1 MLISYNWIK
10 SYIDELPEPEKLAE
24 LLTFKLCEVEN
35 VEKNENGDTILD
47 LNILPDRAHDL
58 LSHRGVAR
66 EIAGLLDLPFRENNF
81 DKKETRVNPTDLEIK
96 VESKICRRYMGRI
109 IRGVK
114 VGPSP
119 LWLKEKIESIGQRS
133 INNIVDL
140 SNFIMFDLGQPIHTF
155 DLDKLESHKL
165 IIRNAIEGEK
175 IELLGFEK
183 VGDVTKE
190 RSAVLSS
197 NELVI
202 ADEKD
207 ALVIAGVKG
216 GRKAEVDKSTEN
228 IIIEVA
234 NFDPVSIRK
243 TAGKYNIKTDAS
255 KRYENEIS
263 PELCFDAME
272 KISHYIKEICPE
284 SEIEE
289 IIDVYTDKPEVK
301 EVSFDNN
308 YISKVLG
315 IKIEVEEIKKILG
328 SYNYEYEINGNN
340 FTVSVPFWRLDLNIP
355 ADFAEE
361 IGRIYGYDKVEAVLP
376 VGIPLAK
383 DNEIWGKICLVKN
396 KLVNDGY
403 QEVIN
408 SVFRNKGQVSVL
420 AAASDKSKL
429 RDNLK
434 DGLKESVDLNLKNLP
449 LLSASEIKIFEV
461 GTVFLKDKEQINV
474 AYGDKKNITELSLDD
489 FYEEIKD
496 KYKDYSLTEIP
507 KDEHGFM
514 YFKPWSVYPF
524 IIRDIAVWIP
534 EGVPPQKLIEV
545 YQSFGTEL
553 LVVEPRLFDS
563 FTKDG
568 RTSFAYRLVFQ
579 SNEKTLTD
587 DEINT
592 IMDNIT
598 KKITELGY
606 EVR

>member
-10 SYIDELPEPEKLAE
+10 SYISEIPEPEKLAE
-24 LLTFKLCEVEN
+24 LLTFKLGEIEGL
-35 VEKNENGDTILD
+35 EKKENGDTVLD

-66 EIAGLLDLPFRENNF
+66 EIAGLLGLPFRENNF
-81 DKKETRVNPTDLEIK
+81 ESNEKENNPTDL
-96 VESKICRRYMGRI
+96 KIEVSSSLCRRYMGRI
-109 IRGVK
+109 IRNVK

-119 LWLKEKIESIGQRS
+119 LWLKERIESIGQRS

-140 SNFIMFDLGQPIHTF
+140 SNFIMFDLGQPVHTF

-165 IIRNAIEGEK
+165 IIRNAKEAES

-183 VGDVTKE
+183 IGDFVKE
-190 RSAVLSS
+190 RGIILSS

-216 GRKAEVDKSTEN
+216 GKKAEVDNNTEN

-234 NFDPVSIRK
+234 NFDPVAIRK

-263 PELCFDAME
+263 PELCGDAME
-272 KISHYIKEICPE
+272 KISHYLKEICPE
-284 SEIEE
+284 TEIEE
-289 IIDVYTDKPEVK
+289 IVDIYTQKPEMK
-301 EVSFDNN
+301 KVSFDSE

-315 IKIEVEEIKKILG
+315 LKIEVENIKKILG
-328 SYNYEYEINGNN
+328 DYNYEYEVNGNN
-340 FTVSVPFWRLDLNIP
+340 FAVQVPYWRLDLNIP

-361 IGRIYGYDKVEAVLP
+361 IGRIHGYDKVGTILP
-376 VGIPLAK
+376 TGIPEAK
-383 DNEIWGKICLVKN
+383 DNDIWKKICLVKN

-408 SVFRNKGQVSVL
+408 SVFRSKGQVSVL
-420 AAASDKSKL
+420 AAASDKSNL

-434 DGLKESVDLNLKNLP
+434 DGLKESVDLNIKNIP
-449 LLSASEIKIFEV
+449 LLVSNEVKVFEV

-474 AYGDKKNITELSLDD
+474 AYGDKKNITEISLED
-489 FYEEIKD
+489 FYKETED
-496 KYKDYSLTEIP
+496 EYANYSLATIP
-507 KDEHGFM
+507 KNENGFI
-514 YFKPWSVYPF
+514 YFKPWSIYPF
-524 IIRDIAVWIP
+524 IVRDIAVWLP
-534 EGVPPQKLIEV
+534 EGIPPQKLLDIYE
-545 YQSFGTEL
+545 SFGTEL
-553 LVVEPRLFDS
+553 LVGEPKLFDS

-579 SNEKTLTD
+579 SDDRTLTD
-587 DEINT
+587 DEINP
-592 IMDNIT
+592 IVDNIT
-598 KKITELGY
+598 KKIESLGY

>member
-10 SYIDELPEPEKLAE
+10 SYIKDIPEPEKLAE
-24 LLTFKLCEVEN
+24 LLTFKLCEVEG
-35 VEKNENGDTILD
+35 VEEKDNGDAILD

-58 LSHRGVAR
+58 LSHRGIAR
-66 EIAGLLDLPFRENNF
+66 EIAGLLKLPFKENNF
-81 DKKETRVNPTDLEIK
+81 EEKEIQSESTDLEID
-96 VESKICRRYMGRI
+96 VQSPLCRRYMGRI
-109 IRGVK
+109 IKNVK

-119 LWLKEKIESIGQRS
+119 VWLKEKIESIGQRS

-155 DLDKLESHKL
+155 DLDKLESPKL
-165 IIRNAIEGEK
+165 IIRNANEGEK

-183 VGDVTKE
+183 MGDATKE
-190 RSAVLSS
+190 RNAILSS
-197 NELVI
+197 SELVI

-216 GRKAEVDKSTEN
+216 GRKAEVDKNTQN

-234 NFDPVSIRK
+234 NFDPVAIRK

-263 PELCFDAME
+263 PELCKDAME
-272 KISHYIKEICPE
+272 KISYYIKEICKDA
-284 SEIEE
+284 EIEE
-289 IIDVYTDKPEVK
+289 LVDIYNQKPEVK
-301 EVSFDNN
+301 KVSFESD

-315 IKIEVEEIKKILG
+315 LKIEAEDIKKILG
-328 SYNYEYEINGNN
+328 DYNYEYEVNGNN
-340 FTVSVPFWRLDLNIP
+340 FSVVIPSWRLDLNIP

-361 IGRIYGYDKVEAVLP
+361 IGRIYGYEKVEAILP
-376 VGIPLAK
+376 TGIPEAK
-383 DNEIWGKICLVKN
+383 DNDIWKKICLAKN

-403 QEVIN
+403 QEVVN
-408 SVFRNKGQVSVL
+408 SVFRNRGQVSVL
-420 AAASDKSKL
+420 AAASDKSNL

-434 DGLKESVDLNLKNLP
+434 DGLKESIELNIKNLP
-449 LLSASEIKIFEV
+449 LLQGNEVKVFEV

-474 AYGDKKNITELSLDD
+474 AYGDKKNINELSLEDYYERAKDGFSDD
-489 FYEEIKD
+489 
-496 KYKDYSLTEIP
+496 SLVYIP
-507 KDEHGFM
+507 KNDHDFQ
-514 YFKPWSVYPF
+514 YFKPWSNFPF
-524 IIRDIAVWIP
+524 IVRDIAVWLP
-534 EGVPPQKLIEV
+534 EGIPPEKLINI
-545 YQSFGTEL
+545 YKSFGTEL
-553 LVVEPRLFDS
+553 LVKEPTLFDS

-579 SNEKTLTD
+579 SDDKTLTD
-587 DEINT
+587 EEINI

-598 KKITELGY
+598 KKIVDLGY

>member
-24 LLTFKLCEVEN
+24 LLTFKLCEVEG
-35 VEKNENGDTILD
+35 VEKKENSDTILD

-66 EIAGLLDLPFRENNF
+66 EIAGLLGLPFRENNIEI
-81 DKKETRVNPTDLEIK
+81 KETENNPTDLE
-96 VESKICRRYMGRI
+96 VDVTSSLCRRYMGRI
-109 IRGVK
+109 IRNVK

-155 DLDKLESHKL
+155 DLDKLENHKL
-165 IIRNAIEGEK
+165 IIRNAKEAEN

-183 VGDVTKE
+183 IGDVTKE
-190 RSAVLSS
+190 RSAILSS

-216 GRKAEVDKSTEN
+216 GRKAEVDKNTQN

-234 NFDPVSIRK
+234 NFDPVAIRK

-263 PELCFDAME
+263 PELCSDAME
-272 KISHYIKEICPE
+272 KISYYIKEICPE
-284 SEIEE
+284 VEIEE
-289 IIDVYTDKPEVK
+289 IVDIYTQKTEAK
-301 EVSFDNN
+301 EVSFDSL
-308 YISKVLG
+308 YVSKVLG
-315 IKIEVEEIKKILG
+315 LKIEAEDIRKILG
-328 SYNYEYEINGNN
+328 DYNYEYEANGNN
-340 FTVSVPFWRLDLNIP
+340 FSIIIPSWRLDLNIP

-361 IGRIYGYDKVEAVLP
+361 IGRIYGYEKVEAILP
-376 VGIPLAK
+376 TGIPEAK
-383 DNEIWGKICLVKN
+383 DNGIWKKICLAKN

-403 QEVIN
+403 QEIVS

-420 AAASDKSKL
+420 AAASDKSNL

-434 DGLKESVDLNLKNLP
+434 DGLKESIELNIKNLP
-449 LLSASEIKIFEV
+449 LLTASEVKIFEI

-474 AYGDKKNITELSLDD
+474 AYGDKKKIIELSLED
-489 FYEEIKD
+489 FYKETED
-496 KYKDYSLTEIP
+496 EYACYSLITIP
-507 KDEHGFM
+507 KNENGFN

-524 IIRDIAVWIP
+524 IVRDIAVWLP
-534 EGVPPQKLIEV
+534 EGTSPQKLIDIYE
-545 YQSFGTEL
+545 SFGTEL
-553 LVVEPRLFDS
+553 LAGEPKLFDS

-579 SNEKTLTD
+579 SDDKTLTD
-587 DEINT
+587 EEINI

-598 KKITELGY
+598 KKIVDLGY

>member
-10 SYIDELPEPEKLAE
+10 SYIEELPEPEKLAE
-24 LLTFKLCEVEN
+24 LLTFKLCEVEGL
-35 VEKNENGDTILD
+35 EKKENGDTIFD

-66 EIAGLLDLPFRENNF
+66 EIAGLLELPFKENNF
-81 DKKETRVNPTDLEIK
+81 DKQETIVTPTDLEIK
-96 VESKICRRYMGRI
+96 VESSICRRYMGRI

-119 LWLKEKIESIGQRS
+119 VWLKEKMESIGQRS

-155 DLDKLESHKL
+155 DLDKLENHKL
-165 IIRNAIEGEK
+165 IVRNATEGES

-183 VGDVTKE
+183 VGDITKE
-190 RSAVLSS
+190 RSAILSS

-216 GRKAEVDKSTEN
+216 GRKAEVDKNTEN
-228 IIIEVA
+228 IIIEIA

-263 PELCFDAME
+263 PELCLGAME

-284 SEIEE
+284 SELEE
-289 IIDVYTDKPEVK
+289 VVDVYIKKPEVK
-301 EVSFDNN
+301 KISFDSN

-315 IKIEVEEIKKILG
+315 IKISIEDVEKILG
-328 SYNYEYEINGNN
+328 SYNYEYELNGNN
-340 FTVSVPFWRLDLNIP
+340 FTVSIPFWRLDLNIP

-361 IGRIYGYDKVEAVLP
+361 IGRVYGYDKVDAILP
-376 VGIPLAK
+376 TGIPFAK
-383 DNEIWGKICLVKN
+383 DNEVWRKICLAKN

-420 AAASDKSKL
+420 AAASDKSNL

-434 DGLKESVDLNLKNLP
+434 DGLKESIDLNIKNLP
-449 LLSASEIKIFEV
+449 LLTANEIKVFEI
-461 GTVFLKDKEQINV
+461 GTIFLKDKEQINI
-474 AYGDKKNITELSLDD
+474 AFGDKKNITELSLDD
-489 FYEEIKD
+489 FYKD
-496 KYKDYSLTEIP
+496 IQDEYTNQSLISIP
-507 KDEHGFM
+507 KREQEFA
-514 YFKPWSVYPF
+514 YFKPWSIYPF

-534 EGVPPQKLIEV
+534 EGVPPQKLIDI

-553 LVVEPRLFDS
+553 LVGEPRLFDS
-563 FTKDG
+563 FTKEG

-587 DEINT
+587 DEINI

>member
-10 SYIDELPEPEKLAE
+10 SYISEIPEPEKLAE
-24 LLTFKLCEVEN
+24 LLTFKLGEIEGL
-35 VEKNENGDTILD
+35 EKKENGDTILD

-66 EIAGLLDLPFRENNF
+66 EIAGLLGLPFKENNF
-81 DKKETRVNPTDLEIK
+81 EIKETENNPTDLEIE
-96 VESKICRRYMGRI
+96 VTSSLCRRYMGRI
-109 IRGVK
+109 IRNVK

-197 NELVI
+197 NELVV

-263 PELCFDAME
+263 PELCNDAME
-272 KISHYIKEICPE
+272 KITHYIKEICPE
-284 SEIEE
+284 GEIEE
-289 IIDVYTDKPEVK
+289 IVDVYTQKPEIK
-301 EVSFDNN
+301 KVSFNSE

-315 IKIEVEEIKKILG
+315 VKIEECDVKKILG
-328 SYNYEYEINGNN
+328 DYNYEYEIDGNN
-340 FTVSVPFWRLDLNIP
+340 FNVTIPSWRLDLNIP
-355 ADFAEE
+355 VDFAEE
-361 IGRIYGYDKVEAVLP
+361 IGRVYGYDRVEAILP
-376 VGIPLAK
+376 TDIPEAK
-383 DNEIWGKICLVKN
+383 DNDIWKKICLAKN

-403 QEVIN
+403 QEVVN
-408 SVFRNKGQVSVL
+408 SVFRNRGQVSVL
-420 AAASDKSKL
+420 AAASDKSNL

-434 DGLKESVDLNLKNLP
+434 DGLKESIELNIKNLP
-449 LLSASEIKIFEV
+449 LLSASEVKIFEI

-474 AYGDKKNITELSLDD
+474 AYGDKKNITEISLED
-489 FYEEIKD
+489 FYKEIED
-496 KYKDYSLTEIP
+496 GYANYSLATIP
-507 KDEHGFM
+507 KNENGFI
-514 YFKPWSVYPF
+514 YFKPWSIYPF
-524 IIRDIAVWIP
+524 IVRDIAVWLP
-534 EGVPPQKLIEV
+534 EGIPPQKLLDIYE
-545 YQSFGTEL
+545 SFGTEL
-553 LVVEPRLFDS
+553 LAGEPKLFDS

-579 SNEKTLTD
+579 SDDKTLTD
-587 DEINT
+587 EEINI

-598 KKITELGY
+598 KKIIDLGY

>member
-10 SYIDELPEPEKLAE
+10 SYIKNIPEPEKLAE
-24 LLTFKLCEVEN
+24 LLTFKLCEVEGI
-35 VEKNENGDTILD
+35 EKKDNGDTVLD

-58 LSHRGVAR
+58 LSHRGIAR
-66 EIAGLLDLPFRENNF
+66 EIAGLLKLPFKENNF
-81 DKKETRVNPTDLEIK
+81 EEKEIQSESTDLEIN
-96 VESKICRRYMGRI
+96 VQSPLCRRYMGRI
-109 IRGVK
+109 IKNVK

-119 LWLKEKIESIGQRS
+119 VWLKEKIESIGQRS

-155 DLDKLESHKL
+155 DLDKLESPKL
-165 IIRNAIEGEK
+165 IIRNANEGEN

-183 VGDVTKE
+183 TGEITKE
-190 RSAVLSS
+190 RNAILSS
-197 NELVI
+197 SELVI

-216 GRKAEVDKSTEN
+216 GKKAEVDKDTQN

-234 NFDPVSIRK
+234 NFDPVAIRK

-263 PELCFDAME
+263 PELCKDAME
-272 KISHYIKEICPE
+272 KISYYITLICE
-284 SEIEE
+284 DAKVEE
-289 IIDVYTDKPEVK
+289 VVDIYNQKPEYKKVT
-301 EVSFDNN
+301 FDSD

-315 IKIEVEEIKKILG
+315 IEITPEEIKNILTD
-328 SYNYEYEINGNN
+328 YNYEYEIDGNV
-340 FTVSVPFWRLDLNIP
+340 FAVTTPWWRLDLSIP

-361 IGRIYGYDKVEAVLP
+361 IGRIYGYDKVGAILP
-376 VGIPLAK
+376 TNIPEAK
-383 DNEIWGKICLVKN
+383 DNDSWKKICLVKN
-396 KLVNDGY
+396 KLVNEGY

-408 SVFRNKGQVSVL
+408 SVFRNKGNFSVF
-420 AAASDKSKL
+420 AAASDKSNL

-434 DGLKESVDLNLKNLP
+434 DGLKESIEFNLKNLP
-449 LLSASEIKIFEV
+449 LLLNEDVKIFEV

-474 AYGDKKNITELSLDD
+474 AFGNKKNINELSLDSYYD
-489 FYEEIKD
+489 EIKD
-496 KYKDYSLTEIP
+496 GYSDDSLITIP
-507 KDEHGFM
+507 KKDRDFQ
-514 YFKPWSVYPF
+514 YFKQWSNYPF
-524 IIRDIAVWIP
+524 IARDIAVWLP
-534 EGVPPQKLIEV
+534 EGVAPEKLIEI
-545 YQSFGTEL
+545 YKSFGTEL
-553 LVVEPRLFDS
+553 LVKEPKLFDS

-579 SNEKTLTD
+579 SDDKTLTD
-587 DEINT
+587 DEINI

-598 KKITELGY
+598 KKILELGY